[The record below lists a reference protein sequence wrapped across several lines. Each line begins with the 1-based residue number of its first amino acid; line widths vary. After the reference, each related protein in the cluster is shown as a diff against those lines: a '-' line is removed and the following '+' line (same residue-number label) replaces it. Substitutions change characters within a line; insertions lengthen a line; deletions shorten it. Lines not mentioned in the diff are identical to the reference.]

1 MQNRVSAFIDSVIKG
16 ERKILLLPSKQTDL
30 LAAAAEEEKIATKF
44 HQISAFPLQKP
55 TAQNLISL
63 LTTQAHTSL
72 SSTRRRLRIKQ
83 ALGLKS

>member
-1 MQNRVSAFIDSVIKG
+1 MQNRVSAFTDSMIKG
-16 ERKILLLPSKQTDL
+16 ERKILLLPSKQTDH
-30 LAAAAEEEKIATKF
+30 LAAAAEEEKITTKF
-44 HQISAFPLQKP
+44 DQILAFPLQKP

-72 SSTRRRLRIKQ
+72 SSIRRRLRIKQ

>member
-1 MQNRVSAFIDSVIKG
+1 MQNRASAFIDSVIKG
-16 ERKILLLPSKQTDL
+16 ERKILLLPSKQTDH
-30 LAAAAEEEKIATKF
+30 LAAAAEEEKTTTKF
-44 HQISAFPLQKP
+44 HQILAFPLQKP

-63 LTTQAHTSL
+63 LTTQSHTSL

>member
-44 HQISAFPLQKP
+44 HQISACTGEL
-55 TAQNLISL
+55 A
-63 LTTQAHTSL
+63 
-72 SSTRRRLRIKQ
+72 
-83 ALGLKS
+83 G